1 MLKKVKDAMRRRPKP
16 SMINP
21 KARKKEQMRRAKL
34 IFLVILAFT
43 IIQLIASHQSILK
56 ALGEYLIIQQPVPQQ
71 ADVIV
76 ILANWEDTVIRARA
90 GADLYK
96 GEVAKMIYVPRMEQ
110 MRGLEDIK
118 KLGINIPE
126 NRDLVITILQGLGVP
141 LYAIETSAQEVTNTW
156 DEAQAVR
163 TLVEQKGYKSVLL
176 ITSKYHSRRAYL
188 IFKDALKSK
197 STVIS
202 APSPYDSSDPESWWK
217 RDEDAKMVI
226 MEYPKLLVYYWRKVF

>member
-1 MLKKVKDAMRRRPKP
+1 
-16 SMINP
+16 MINP

-34 IFLVILAFT
+34 ISLIIVALA

-56 ALGEYLIIQQPVPQQ
+56 ALGEYLIFQQPAPQQ

-76 ILANWEDTVIRARA
+76 ILANWEDTIIRVRA

-96 GEVAKMIYVPRMEQ
+96 AGVAKMIFVPRMEQ
-110 MRGLEDIK
+110 MGGLEEIK

-141 LYAIETSAQEVTNTW
+141 LYAIETSVQEATNTW
-156 DEAQAVR
+156 DEAQEVR
-163 TLVEQKGYKSVLL
+163 YLIEHKGYKSVVLV
-176 ITSKYHSRRAYL
+176 TSKYHSRRAYL
-188 IFKDALKSK
+188 IFQDALKGK
-197 STVIS
+197 ATVIS
-202 APSPYDSSDPESWWK
+202 VPCSYDSSDPESWWK
-217 RDEDAKMVI
+217 RDEDAKKVL